1 MSNILEEQEE
11 VFATHMAAIKEDAK
25 LLTQESELIS
35 KIQGVGFM
43 DYDVDSYVDKLEGI
57 IKKKMKMY
65 TLLTKKVENFKKY
78 LKEEDEMRHK
88 VKETFYY
95 WHLQVISSFFVFWPY
110 IFAITWFNLSLS
122 MNLIL

>member
-1 MSNILEEQEE
+1 MENKRKAKDDLDSMKRTMRNEKNEEFFAFQEKVSNILEEQEE

-43 DYDVDSYVDKLEGI
+43 DYDVDSYVDKLESI

-65 TLLTKKVENFKKY
+65 TLLTKKV
-78 LKEEDEMRHK
+78 
-88 VKETFYY
+88 
-95 WHLQVISSFFVFWPY
+95 
-110 IFAITWFNLSLS
+110 
-122 MNLIL
+122 

>member
-78 LKEEDEMRHK
+78 LREEDEMRHK

-95 WHLQVISSFFVFWPY
+95 
-110 IFAITWFNLSLS
+110 
-122 MNLIL
+122 

>member
-43 DYDVDSYVDKLEGI
+43 DYDVDAYVDKLESI

-65 TLLTKKVENFKKY
+65 TLLNKKVENFKRY
-78 LKEEDEMRHK
+78 LKEEDEIRHQ

-95 WHLQVISSFFVFWPY
+95 
-110 IFAITWFNLSLS
+110 
-122 MNLIL
+122 